1 MSLITGQFLYV
12 QYESLVSI
20 GENTDTFFLLLFK
33 MKSSSTFV
41 TIVLP
46 KENLQLLSFDGKKV
60 VTESVKSILYTIF
73 IPISI
78 HTLYPQIGLDLIT

>member
-1 MSLITGQFLYV
+1 MSLITGVFLYV

-20 GENTDTFFLLLFK
+20 GENTDTIFLLFFK
-33 MKSSSTFV
+33 VKSSSTFV
-41 TIVLP
+41 TIVLL
-46 KENLQLLSFDGKKV
+46 KEKLQLLSFNVKLI

-78 HTLYPQIGLDLIT
+78 PSLYL